1 MAGIALL
8 LPSPELYQQARQL
21 LEQSDYHII
30 TIEETTFQT
39 VITTARNA
47 IAAGANIIISRG
59 RQAYEIRQYTNIP
72 VVEMVITAQEMG
84 LLIVKARKMVQKNHP
99 LIGVIAWKDMLCDMT
114 HFSELY
120 EADILL
126 YPQDENTKIQD
137 SVLQAVK
144 DGVDII
150 IGGKTS
156 LLCAKQYN
164 LPALEI
170 VSTGESI
177 EIAVKTA
184 ENMYQMLEEEQHNY
198 AIFSTILDSSFN
210 GIFKIDN
217 NGVIIAA
224 NRMIRQITGRY
235 PNELVGMNIFDVLSG
250 LDKQA
255 VAEVLAEK
263 NNSYYTFLNINSQ
276 PVAIVIEGIFVND
289 QLRGAIVSCNPVQ
302 RLELKPEKDLKEQ
315 YLHGYTAKETL
326 EHLELLHPGF
336 NHLIKLAKSFAQSDS
351 PVLIEQAS
359 GPEAEALCEGIHNY
373 SLRRGGP
380 FILVNLAG
388 IDVEDQYRLLF
399 GGLEMEGV
407 SKTAGAILRAQLG
420 TLVLMGADKLTKQS
434 QYYLTSIM
442 QKKVIKNYVFAGN
455 EIKSQ
460 LLDVRFIFCTSKN
473 MAGLIQEDRIRKDFY
488 YKIKALSLCIPT
500 LNERDKDREVLL
512 DSYMD
517 KYIHLYSHYH
527 VLTSGARNLL
537 LHYHWEC
544 GEIQMESFIDRLILT
559 VGKRTIREEHVQAL
573 LEELYPA
580 DTHVET
586 GSHFPSVTPEKNHLP
601 GEEEIISQTLVKY
614 GNNKTLTAKA
624 LGISKSTLWRKIKKY
639 GL

>member
-8 LPSPELYQQARQL
+8 MPSPDLYEQARKFYDKT
-21 LEQSDYHII
+21 DYHIT
-30 TIEETTFQT
+30 TIEETTFQN
-39 VITTARNA
+39 VVSKAREA
-47 IAAGANIIISRG
+47 IDAGSNIIISRG
-59 RQAYEIRQYTNIP
+59 RQAYEIRQYTNVP

-84 LLIVKARKMVQKNHP
+84 LLIVKAKQFTKNPHP
-99 LIGVIAWKDMLCDMT
+99 LIGVIAWKEMLCDMT
-114 HFSELY
+114 YFSELY
-120 EADILL
+120 DADILF
-126 YPQDENTKIQD
+126 YSQDETTKIQD
-137 SVLQAVK
+137 SVIDAYNHH
-144 DGVDII
+144 VDVI

-156 LLCAKQYN
+156 LIYAEQYN
-164 LPALEI
+164 IPALEI
-170 VSTGESI
+170 SSTGESI
-177 EIAVKTA
+177 HIAVRTA

-217 NGVIIAA
+217 NGFILAA
-224 NRMIRQITGRY
+224 NRIIRQITGHY
-235 PNELVGMNIFDVLSG
+235 PNELIGVSIYDVLTG

-255 VAEVLAEK
+255 ISEVLKER
-263 NNSYYTFLNINSQ
+263 NNPYYTFLNVNNQ
-276 PVAIVIEGIFVND
+276 PSAIVIEGIFVND
-289 QLRGAIVSCNPVQ
+289 EPRGAIISCNPVQ
-302 RLELKPEKDLKEQ
+302 RQELKSEKNLREQ

-326 EHLELLHPGF
+326 ESIEQLHPSF
-336 NHLIKLAKSFAQSDS
+336 HSLIQLARAFARSDS
-351 PVLIEQAS
+351 PILIEQAS
-359 GPEAEALCEGIHNY
+359 GPEAESLCEGIHNY
-373 SLRRGGP
+373 SLRRRGP

-407 SKTAGAILRAQLG
+407 SKSPGALLKAQFG

-442 QKKVIKNYVFAGN
+442 QKKIIKNYVFAGN

-460 LLDVRFIFCTSKN
+460 LLDIRFIFCSSKN
-473 MAGLIQEDRIRKDFY
+473 MVKLIQQDKIRKDFY

-500 LNERDKDREVLL
+500 LNEREKDREVLL
-512 DSYMD
+512 DFYME
-517 KYIHLYSHYH
+517 KYIRQYSHYH

-537 LHYHWEC
+537 VHYQWDC

-573 LEELYPA
+573 LEELYPENEIA
-580 DTHVET
+580 RPYANPLV
-586 GSHFPSVTPEKNHLP
+586 
-601 GEEEIISQTLVKY
+601 GEENKTELKERDKIAQCLSHY
-614 GNNKTLTAKA
+614 GNSKTLTAKA